1 LLSHVVQDNHCQDR
15 VMWCSFV
22 LLVVVVSC
30 LQLMTGIPA
39 TSPELAA
46 CILHVE
52 AVLQAP

>member
-1 LLSHVVQDNHCQDR
+1 MLKYPEVFLAWLLT
-15 VMWCSFV
+15 
-22 LLVVVVSC
+22 C
-30 LQLMTGIPA
+30 LQLMTGIPT